1 MHVMVTTHLGRSLE
15 FNRVVEIYSSCFM
28 IRRFQVLVLYSA
40 SSIEVLLPAV
50 IFPHLRV
57 NIPKVAA
64 LIMKRTSGVWHEQK
78 GCGTSDRGVVVSRPL
93 EYHFGHN

>member
-1 MHVMVTTHLGRSLE
+1 MHVTVSAHLLGRSLE

-28 IRRFQVLVLYSA
+28 IRRFVLVLYSA

-57 NIPKVAA
+57 NILHSTESSNTNHEKDIGGVA
-64 LIMKRTSGVWHEQK
+64 
-78 GCGTSDRGVVVSRPL
+78 
-93 EYHFGHN
+93 